1 MEIKYI
7 FDVFKTEFSALIERF
22 DYIDLAGVAIRESQD
37 PRIAR
42 AGVYIFYKDGE
53 VLKVGKSLSNARR
66 RALEDFR
73 DNTGKIMKNLDG
85 DSGLHLLLFTVDKR
99 ENEHW
104 IIVLEDFFEWKLELK
119 FRSGKNVE

>member
-7 FDVFKTEFSALIERF
+7 FDVFKTELSALIKRF
-22 DYIDLAGVAIRESQD
+22 DYIDLAGAAIRESQD
-37 PRIAR
+37 PRISR

-104 IIVLEDFFEWKLELK
+104 VIALEDFFEWKLK
-119 FRSGKNVE
+119 PKIRSERRC

>member
-7 FDVFKTEFSALIERF
+7 FDLFETEFSALIDRF
-22 DYIDLAGVAIRESQD
+22 DYMDLAGVAIRESQD

-53 VLKVGKSLSNARR
+53 VLKVGKSLSNARK
-66 RALEDFR
+66 RALEHFR
-73 DNTGKIMKNLDG
+73 DKPGKIMKDTDG
-85 DSGLHLLLFTVDKR
+85 DSELRLLLFTVDKR

-119 FRSGKNVE
+119 IRSEKIC